1 MFKIEFTTRPRCR
14 QLKLPCLST
23 EVALIWDL
31 IPYSNFRIIKLR
43 LELNYLLTSLCYIIR
58 GGFFFLALVSLKN
71 SWTGV
76 ISWDLFSKP
85 SYKIE
90 FSLLVDPVSLIFGS
104 LVLLI
109 TGSVI
114 LFSKYYIKTEI
125 FYFRFHAILM
135 LFVISMLALVFGIR
149 LISLVLGW
157 DGLGVTSYL
166 LVIYYSSWKS
176 SNAGI
181 LTALIN
187 RVGDVFILL
196 AIGFFLLEGGYNLNL
211 TALQSSS
218 RAVYPVCLLVLAR
231 ITKSAQIPFSAWLPA
246 AIAAP
251 TPVSSLVHSS
261 TLVTAGVYLTV
272 RFQAPLRARSFRLAL
287 LLFIGTVTM
296 VIAGISALSEIDIK
310 KIVALS
316 TLRQLGLIIRAMG
329 CNNWVIGYFH
339 LLTHAYVKA
348 LLFMSVGNLIH
359 AALDYQDLRKR
370 HLSISSLPL
379 SSAFLLCTNISLCGF
394 PFFSTF
400 YSKDIWLES
409 AYIATLPSFIYLLFV
424 LAVAITVLYST
435 RLIFYLLIRKSERF
449 SVALQSEE
457 NVDFKLS
464 VRFLWMV
471 ALLSG
476 PTLGWLVLKTPII
489 VFLPTDIKV
498 LTLKVILLSVLGYF
512 LFLRK
517 YLYSK
522 KERVFWSLSNIWAL
536 PFISA
541 PWLIK
546 TYIVSLNKV
555 AFYIE
560 KGNISYW
567 RYLRWGH
574 QSKKESA
581 SVWGE
586 YSNKYQHLLAIAFL
600 VLGLVVI

>member
-1 MFKIEFTTRPRCR
+1 
-14 QLKLPCLST
+14 
-23 EVALIWDL
+23 
-31 IPYSNFRIIKLR
+31 
-43 LELNYLLTSLCYIIR
+43 
-58 GGFFFLALVSLKN
+58 
-71 SWTGV
+71 
-76 ISWDLFSKP
+76 
-85 SYKIE
+85 
-90 FSLLVDPVSLIFGS
+90 
-104 LVLLI
+104 
-109 TGSVI
+109 
-114 LFSKYYIKTEI
+114 
-125 FYFRFHAILM
+125 
-135 LFVISMLALVFGIR
+135 
-149 LISLVLGW
+149 
-157 DGLGVTSYL
+157 
-166 LVIYYSSWKS
+166 
-176 SNAGI
+176 
-181 LTALIN
+181 
-187 RVGDVFILL
+187 
-196 AIGFFLLEGGYNLNL
+196 
-211 TALQSSS
+211 
-218 RAVYPVCLLVLAR
+218 
-231 ITKSAQIPFSAWLPA
+231 
-246 AIAAP
+246 
-251 TPVSSLVHSS
+251 
-261 TLVTAGVYLTV
+261 
-272 RFQAPLRARSFRLAL
+272 
-287 LLFIGTVTM
+287 M

-394 PFFSTF
+394 PFSSLPLSSAFLLCTNISLCGFPFFSTF

-409 AYIATLPSFIYLLFV
+409 AYIATLPSFIYLFFV

-435 RLIFYLLIRKSERF
+435 RLIFYLLVRKSERF

-498 LTLKVILLSVLGYF
+498 LTLKVILLRVLGYF

-546 TYIVSLNKV
+546 TYIISLNKV